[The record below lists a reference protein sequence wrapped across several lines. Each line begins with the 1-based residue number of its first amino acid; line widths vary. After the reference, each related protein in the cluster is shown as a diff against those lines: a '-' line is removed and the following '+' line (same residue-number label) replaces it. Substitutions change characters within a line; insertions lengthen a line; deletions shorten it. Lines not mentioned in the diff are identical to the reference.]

1 MTLHLNDIIDLD
13 YLLNIDDQRDSGEQ
27 RKKTLARDRE
37 IFTQINKGKTD
48 PEKQAHK
55 KETHKKEAHKKK
67 GDSSLILSWLEYRR
81 LVFFHE
87 ADGNT
92 HTLLPGTVFSSL
104 YSFCIYLLVITGFLS
119 GISMVYSFLAYH
131 GARPI
136 NVTIF
141 FFVFIFIQVLLFGL
155 TFFWIVR
162 QFVMEKTGNT
172 GHRPSIV
179 QTLLSDVFFRGLPK
193 IFKMIHKPVDEKKM
207 EAMEY
212 IASLIRMR
220 RHEYSA
226 VFFWPFFI
234 LSSIFAA
241 SFSAGALGGTLF
253 RVAVSDMAFGW
264 QSTLMTASTRIHGYL
279 SIISLP
285 WSWFV
290 ENKVAHP
297 TLEQI
302 EGSRILLKEGIS
314 TLATKDLV
322 SWWPFLC
329 FGLLF
334 YAVLPRLILIM
345 ASFMAQKKAMNQ
357 YDFERPRFK
366 KLMIRMQSP
375 VMDIRFTEAPVTGSG
390 TPSQSP
396 HLVSGSF
403 EPDSYTS
410 GSYTPDSYTS
420 GGPGPETI
428 SAEPTRS
435 ELFRSEPFRSEP
447 FRSKPS
453 QSKPFR
459 PGASRSEA
467 SRSSAARVLVPGSV
481 YGTHNMGEIESVIHR
496 QLFFDVHSIL
506 PITFDFETDRE
517 QLLALTAEEIDQ
529 IIVLQEVWQP
539 PIRGLLYYFV
549 QLKTEIFKEIP
560 LWILLTQ
567 TPGEENPIVDGEDI
581 NFKVWKRAIQQL
593 GNPDILVERVHK

>member
-13 YLLNIDDQRDSGEQ
+13 YLLNIDDQRDAGEQ
-27 RKKTLARDRE
+27 REKTLARDRE
-37 IFTQINKGKTD
+37 IFTQIEPGKRGDTD
-48 PEKQAHK
+48 
-55 KETHKKEAHKKK
+55 
-67 GDSSLILSWLEYRR
+67 LILSWLEYRR

-87 ADGNT
+87 ANSKT
-92 HTLLPGTVFSSL
+92 PPLLPGTVFASL
-104 YSFCIYLLVITGFLS
+104 YRFCVYLLVILGFLS

-131 GARPI
+131 GAQPI

-141 FFVFIFIQVLLFGL
+141 FFVFIFLQVLLFGL
-155 TFFWIVR
+155 TFFWLVR
-162 QFVMEKTGNT
+162 RGIMEKTGNR
-172 GHRPSIV
+172 GHQLSIV
-179 QTLLSDVFFRGLPK
+179 QTLLSGLFFRGVPK
-193 IFKMIHKPVDEKKM
+193 FLKMIHKPVDEKKM
-207 EAMEY
+207 ETMEY

-220 RHEYSA
+220 SHEYSA
-226 VFFWPFFI
+226 VFFWPFFV

-264 QSTLMTASTRIHGYL
+264 QSTLMTASTRIHDTL
-279 SIISLP
+279 SIICLP
-285 WSWFV
+285 WSWLV
-290 ENKVAHP
+290 GKELAHP

-329 FGLLF
+329 LGLLF
-334 YAVLPRLILIM
+334 YAVLPRLILIIT
-345 ASFMAQKKAMNQ
+345 SFMAQKKAMNQ

-375 VMDIRFTEAPVTGSG
+375 VMDIRFDEAPVSG
-390 TPSQSP
+390 QPPQSP
-396 HLVSGSF
+396 PLVSGSF
-403 EPDSYTS
+403 GPASY
-410 GSYTPDSYTS
+410 PS

-428 SAEPTRS
+428 LAEPTRS
-435 ELFRSEPFRSEP
+435 RPI
-447 FRSKPS
+447 RSK
-453 QSKPFR
+453 
-459 PGASRSEA
+459 ATRSNTTQPN
-467 SRSSAARVLVPGSV
+467 AARVLVPGSV
-481 YGTHNMGEIESVIHR
+481 YGANNLGEIKGFIRR

-517 QLLALTAEEIDQ
+517 QLLALAADDIDQ

-549 QLKTEIFKEIP
+549 QLKTQIFKEIP

-567 TPGEENPIVDGEDI
+567 TPGETNSIVEGEDI
-581 NFKVWKRAIQQL
+581 NFKVWKRAILQL
-593 GNPDILVERVHK
+593 GNPDILVERVHE